1 MWKVGAGEHW
11 LFGSYEQQEAGQM
24 SSAGYQDPPGNPAPT
39 DWQGSPV
46 STMHLQTDQ
55 VQPLL
60 MEQYPDKGDYVIR
73 LEIPGVDPTRDLTVA
88 VETGTLTVT
97 AERRDDAPAGHETEF
112 HYGSFARHVA
122 LPPDANVE
130 DVSAASHDGILTVRI
145 GMEPE
150 HPHGS

>member
-1 MWKVGAGEHW
+1 VKWSH
-11 LFGSYEQQEAGQM
+11 EQQEARQM
-24 SSAGYQDPPGNPAPT
+24 STTNYQESAANATPA
-39 DWQGSPV
+39 DWPGSPM
-46 STMHLQTDQ
+46 STMHLRTDQ

-60 MEQYPDKGDYVIR
+60 MEQYPDKGGYVIR

-97 AERRDDAPAGHETEF
+97 AERRDDAPPGHETEF

-150 HPHGS
+150 HPHGPRAIDVTVEP